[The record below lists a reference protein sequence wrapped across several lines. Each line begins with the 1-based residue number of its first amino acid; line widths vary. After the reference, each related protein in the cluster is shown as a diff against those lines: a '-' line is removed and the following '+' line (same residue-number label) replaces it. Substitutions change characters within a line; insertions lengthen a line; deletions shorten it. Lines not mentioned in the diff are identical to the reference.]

1 MRLKNKI
8 INAILY
14 TILSVLAVIWV
25 IPILILLSISVRT
38 SDGPML
44 RSILP
49 DQFTLNNYIRLF
61 TETQLV
67 NFGRWYAN
75 TLIVAIFTMILS
87 SLFVLMVA
95 YALSRLR
102 FKTRRPMMNLILIL
116 GMFPGFM
123 AMIAIYYI
131 IKAAGLTQSLFALVL
146 VYSGGAGLGYYIAKG
161 FFDTI
166 PKSLD
171 EAALIDGATKND
183 IFWKIILP
191 LSRPIIIYTVL
202 VSFLAPWMD
211 FIFVSVIMRDNY
223 LNYTVALGLWKMLN
237 RDFVF
242 DYFTRFAAGSVL
254 VALPI
259 SILFII
265 MQKFYIEGVTGGSV
279 KG

>member
-1 MRLKNKI
+1 MKNKNKI
-8 INAILY
+8 INIIIY
-14 TILSVLAVIWV
+14 SVLSLLSVIWV
-25 IPILILLSISVRT
+25 FPIFLLISISFRT
-38 SDGPML
+38 SDGPIL

-49 DQFTLNNYIRLF
+49 DQFTLNNYLRLF
-61 TETQLV
+61 TDNQLFD
-67 NFGRWYAN
+67 FGRWYAN
-75 TLIVAIFTMILS
+75 TLVVAIFTMILS
-87 SLFVLMVA
+87 TLFVLMVA

-102 FKTRRPMMNLILIL
+102 FKARRPLMNIILIL

-131 IKAAGLTQSLFALVL
+131 IKASGLSQSLFALVL

-223 LNYTVALGLWKMLN
+223 DNYTVALGLWKMLN
-237 RDFVF
+237 REFVF
-242 DYFTRFAAGSVL
+242 TYFTRFAAGSIL
-254 VALPI
+254 VAIPI
-259 SILFII
+259 SVLFII
-265 MQKFYIEGVTGGSV
+265 MQKFYVEGVTGGSV